1 VRSRRRPAHTPCT
14 GACQAPELEIRDGE
28 HVTRTF
34 RRLVVAIAV
43 PVALLVAGCGTPQ
56 SGAAA
61 VVGDRRIP
69 ISEVQDAYRDI
80 TVLVGQDLQA
90 TQADMLTFLIIEPYL
105 SKAAADAGQ
114 GVSLDDAKKAF
125 EQDPETAKRV
135 PNPSEGAL
143 LVARAVTVRD
153 RLQATLEPAQVT
165 QILTKVV
172 ADVRKDGV
180 EVNPRY
186 GSTFDYER
194 LVIVPGSEDWLR
206 TPKPTASAGEPAPQ
220 QSVPEE
226 GPTESLPDETPL
238 PEESPTPETSPTS

>member
-1 VRSRRRPAHTPCT
+1 M
-14 GACQAPELEIRDGE
+14 
-28 HVTRTF
+28 TRTL

-43 PVALLVAGCGTPQ
+43 PVALLLVAGCGTPQ

-69 ISEVQDAYRDI
+69 IYEVQDAYRDI

-105 SKAAADAGQ
+105 TKAAADAGQ
-114 GVSLDDAKKAF
+114 GVSLDDVRKEAGF
-125 EQDPETAKRV
+125 EDPEVKKRL
-135 PNPSEGAL
+135 PHPSHAAL

-153 RLQATLEPAQVT
+153 RLQGTMEPAQVT
-165 QILTKVV
+165 QMLTNVV
-172 ADVRKDGV
+172 AEVRKAGV
-180 EVNPRY
+180 KVNPRY
-186 GSTFDYER
+186 GTSFDYER
-194 LVIVPGSEDWLR
+194 LVIVPGGEDWLR

-226 GPTESLPDETPL
+226 GPTESLPGETPL
-238 PEESPTPETSPTS
+238 PEESPTPETTPTS

>member
-1 VRSRRRPAHTPCT
+1 MRA
-14 GACQAPELEIRDGE
+14 
-28 HVTRTF
+28 VTRTF
-34 RRLVVAIAV
+34 RRLVVAIAL

-80 TVLVGQDLQA
+80 SLLVGPDTQVSQSDL
-90 TQADMLTFLIIEPYL
+90 LTFLIIEPYL
-105 SKAAADAGQ
+105 TKAAADAGQ
-114 GVSLDDAKKAF
+114 AVSLDEARKSAF
-125 EQDPETAKRV
+125 EQDEQIKQKV
-135 PNPSEGAL
+135 PDPSEGAL

-153 RLQATLEPAQVT
+153 KLQATLQPAQVT

-194 LVIVPGSEDWLR
+194 LVIVPGTEDWLR
-206 TPKPTASAGEPAPQ
+206 TPKPTASTGEPAPQ
-220 QSVPEE
+220 QSVPE
-226 GPTESLPDETPL
+226 GSPTEPL
-238 PEESPTPETSPTS
+238 PEESPTP